1 MSKRD
6 DLKSSIYSEDSINEL
21 IQSLSEHLKFKSSSS
36 SRCNPNGNI
45 SLSSN
50 NSSSAIDQDKT
61 HSPYYYSPNNSL
73 SSTASDLI
81 HQQQQSVATE
91 TYFLMENLLKN
102 GNLIKEAVRR
112 LKFGNQQIAPEQ
124 TTNQAGGLLA
134 TKQYK
139 L

>member
-1 MSKRD
+1 MD

-21 IQSLSEHLKFKSSSS
+21 IQSLSEHLKFKSSNS

-50 NSSSAIDQDKT
+50 SSSTLDQDKT

-81 HQQQQSVATE
+81 QQQQQSVATE
-91 TYFLMENLLKN
+91 TYFLMQNLLKN

-112 LKFGNQQIAPEQ
+112 LKFGNQQITPEQ
-124 TTNQAGGLLA
+124 TAGQTASNLIS